1 MTISPENNAMAVVQC
16 LTEATRHIYLAM
28 SYLNIDP
35 VPADYWPQVGKA
47 GTDLHRAVGDLERR
61 LAGQA

>member
-1 MTISPENNAMAVVQC
+1 MAVVQC

-28 SYLNIDP
+28 TYLNIDP
-35 VPADYWPQVGKA
+35 IPADYWEQVGKA

-61 LAGQA
+61 LAGMA